1 MKTWISFFFL
11 IFTVFS
17 FGESSSAY
25 QGVNWADARDN
36 FVDGKII
43 PSGIDA
49 EAPLAEV
56 ERQAHGILSQLKE
69 LLAINTV
76 RLGINPDTVGDAD
89 YWLKYQAIIE
99 QAKKL
104 KLKVILACWEG
115 ENARDGKIDDTPAFH
130 KMWEQVLHDL
140 GKSEH
145 VHFEIFNEPYGYS
158 DDEWREIAAGWL
170 EKALPKMS
178 KMPNR
183 ARILI
188 SGSGYN
194 EWLSHVGADERFKG
208 CHLSFH
214 LYAWFG
220 GKHRNREGWVKE
232 IKERIGE
239 ANAHR
244 TIVTEWGAS
253 MKSTPQDF
261 FEQSKLAG
269 RSKSRAYIIGM
280 ADVIH
285 EWQMGSVYWP
295 GLRDGDRFSLTK
307 RTDEKLEITN
317 ESGKRQVMKSF
328 RVDVT
333 K

>member
-1 MKTWISFFFL
+1 MKSWTSFFFL
-11 IFTVFS
+11 ILTVLS
-17 FGESSSAY
+17 FGEPSSAY

-43 PSGIDA
+43 PSGIDE

-56 ERQAHGILSQLKE
+56 ERQAHSIFSQLKE
-69 LLAINTV
+69 LLGINTV

-89 YWLKYQAIIE
+89 YWPKYQAIIA

-115 ENARDGKIDDTPAFH
+115 ASTRDGKIDNIPVFH
-130 KMWEQVLHDL
+130 KMWEQVLRDL
-140 GKSEH
+140 SKSEH
-145 VHFEIFNEPYGYS
+145 VHFEIFNEPYGYTES
-158 DDEWREIAAGWL
+158 EWREIAAGWL
-170 EKALPKMS
+170 EQVLP

-220 GKHRNREGWVKE
+220 GQHRNREGWVRE

-239 ANAHR
+239 GNAHR
-244 TIVTEWGAS
+244 AIVTEWGAS
-253 MKSTPQDF
+253 MKGTPQDF
-261 FEQSKLAG
+261 FEQSKLEG
-269 RSKSRAYIIGM
+269 RSKTRAFIIAM

-285 EWQMGSVYWP
+285 EWKMGSVYWP
-295 GLRDGDRFSLTK
+295 GLRDGDRFSLTN
-307 RTDEKLEITN
+307 RNDDKLEITN
-317 ESGKRQVMKSF
+317 ESGKRQVLKSF
-328 RVDVT
+328 RVESAG
-333 K
+333 

>member
-1 MKTWISFFFL
+1 MAMKSWTSFFFFIL
-11 IFTVFS
+11 TALS
-17 FGESSSAY
+17 FGEPSSGY

-43 PSGIDA
+43 PSGIDE
-49 EAPLAEV
+49 EASLAEV

-69 LLAINTV
+69 LLGINTV

-89 YWLKYQAIIE
+89 YWLKYQAIIA

-115 ENARDGKIDDTPAFH
+115 ASTRDGKIDDIQAFH
-130 KMWEQVLHDL
+130 KMWELVLRDL
-140 GKSEH
+140 SKSEH
-145 VHFEIFNEPYGYS
+145 VHFEAFNEPYGYS
-158 DDEWREIAAGWL
+158 ESEWREIAAGWL
-170 EKALPKMS
+170 EKALP

-220 GKHRNREGWVKE
+220 GKHRDREGWVKE
-232 IKERIGE
+232 IQERIGE

-253 MKSTPQDF
+253 MKTTPQDF
-261 FEQSKLAG
+261 FEQSKLEG
-269 RSKSRAYIIGM
+269 RSKTRAFIIAM
-280 ADVIH
+280 ADVIN
-285 EWQMGSVYWP
+285 EWKMGSVYWP
-295 GLRDGDRFSLTK
+295 GLRDGDRFSLTN
-307 RTDEKLEITN
+307 RNDDKLEITN
-317 ESGKRQVMKSF
+317 DSGKRQVLKSF
-328 RVDVT
+328 RRSP
-333 K
+333 